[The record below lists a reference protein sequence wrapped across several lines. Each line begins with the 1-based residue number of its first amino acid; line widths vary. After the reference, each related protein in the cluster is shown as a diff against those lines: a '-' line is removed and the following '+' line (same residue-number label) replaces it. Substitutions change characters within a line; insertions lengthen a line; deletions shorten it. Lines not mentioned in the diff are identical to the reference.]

1 MGTRRLLAGFAAA
14 LAATSLALAP
24 GAAAGANGVTHQDG
38 YKRVGYFIQW
48 GIYGRQYFVKN
59 LETSGQA
66 ARLTHINYAFGGVD
80 ATGKCVSVDPWAD
93 YQRPV
98 PATESV
104 DGVADEAG
112 QPLAGNFNQ
121 LRKLK
126 AMHPGLKVVMSLGGW
141 TLSANFSDAAATD
154 ASRKA
159 LVKSCI
165 DTFMS
170 TGVFDGFDLD
180 WEWPGSEGN
189 PGNVI
194 RPEDKQNFT
203 KLVAEFRKQLGK
215 KATLTAFLP
224 AAPAKIDAGFE
235 ANQIFKYLDFGSV
248 QGYDYHGTWETTTN
262 QQSALFVPRGAPTTP
277 DFSGSTS
284 LKAWTDR
291 GAPKK
296 QLVLGVPYYG
306 QGWTGVTNAKNG
318 LFQTATGPA
327 PGTWAA
333 GNEDYKVLA
342 TLPQQ
347 GYKVYHD
354 LLSGHAWLFNGT
366 TFWTF
371 DDPLVVAQKGL
382 YVRLAGY
389 GGAMIWSLDGDDANG
404 TLTKAIYTTLR

>member
-1 MGTRRLLAGFAAA
+1 MGRRSVLAGLAVSLTLAA
-14 LAATSLALAP
+14 LAVVP
-24 GAAAGANGVTHQDG
+24 GTASAHGTPHQDK

-48 GIYGRQYFVKN
+48 GIYGRQYYVKN

-66 ARLTHINYAFGGVD
+66 KHLTHINYAFGNVD
-80 ATGKCVSVDPWAD
+80 ATGKCVSADPWAD

-98 PATESV
+98 SAEESV
-104 DGVADEAG
+104 DGVADAPG
-112 QPLAGNFNQ
+112 QALNGNFNQ

-126 AMHPGLKVVMSLGGW
+126 LKHPGLKVLISLGGW
-141 TLSANFSDAAATD
+141 TLSANFSDAVLTD

-165 DTFMS
+165 DTFYS

-180 WEWPGSEGN
+180 WEWPGSDGN

-203 KLVAEFRKQLGK
+203 LLLAEFRKQLPK

-224 AAPAKIDAGFE
+224 ASPAKIDAGFE
-235 ANQIFKYLDFGSV
+235 VQKIFKYLDFGTV
-248 QGYDYHGTWETTTN
+248 QGYDFHGTWETKTN
-262 QQSALFVPRGAPTTP
+262 QQSALFVPNGAPTTP
-277 DFSGSTS
+277 DFSGATT

-296 QLVLGVPYYG
+296 SLVLGIPYYG
-306 QGWTGVTNAKNG
+306 QGWTGITSSANNG
-318 LFQTATGPA
+318 LFQDATGPA
-327 PGTWAA
+327 PATWAA

-347 GYKVYHD
+347 GYKVYRD
-354 LLSGHAWLFNGT
+354 LRAGHAWLFNGT
-366 TFWTF
+366 TFWTY
-371 DDPLVVAQKGL
+371 DDPITVAQKSL
-382 YVRLAGY
+382 YVRLHGY
-389 GGAMIWSLDGDDANG
+389 GGAMVWSLDADDTNG
-404 TLTKAIYTTLR
+404 TLTKTIGTVLR

>member
-1 MGTRRLLAGFAAA
+1 MGKRTVLAGLAAV

-24 GAAAGANGVTHQDG
+24 ATAAGAHGGHQDQFQ
-38 YKRVGYFIQW
+38 RVGYFIQW
-48 GIYGRQYFVKN
+48 GIYGRQYYVKN

-66 ARLTHINYAFGGVD
+66 DRLTHINYAFGNVD
-80 ATGKCVSVDPWAD
+80 ASGRCASADPWAD

-98 PATESV
+98 SAEESV
-104 DGVADEAG
+104 DGVADAPG
-112 QPLAGNFNQ
+112 QALNGNFNQ

-126 AMHPGLKVVMSLGGW
+126 QRHPGLKVLLSLGGW
-141 TLSANFSDAAATD
+141 TLSANFSDAVLTD
-154 ASRKA
+154 ESRKA
-159 LVKSCI
+159 MVKSCI
-165 DTFMS
+165 DTFWS

-203 KLVAEFRKQLGK
+203 LLLAEFRKQLGR

-235 ANQIFKYLDFGSV
+235 VSKIFKYLDFASV
-248 QGYDYHGTWETTTN
+248 QGYDFHGTWETTTN

-277 DFSGSTS
+277 DFSGASA
-284 LKAWTDR
+284 LKAWADR
-291 GAPKK
+291 GAPKR
-296 QLVLGVPYYG
+296 QLVLGMPYYG
-306 QGWTGVTNAKNG
+306 QGWTGVTNANRG
-318 LFQTATGPA
+318 LFQPATGPA

-347 GYKVYHD
+347 GYKVHRD
-354 LLSGHAWLFNGT
+354 LYSGHAWLFNGT

-371 DDPLVVAQKGL
+371 DDPVVLARKGL
-382 YVRLAGY
+382 FVRLSGY
-389 GGAMIWSLDGDDANG
+389 GGAMIWSLDGDDAAG
-404 TLTKAIYTTLR
+404 TLTKTIYLTLR